1 MSLQVTNFTKLMM
14 QQALQE
20 NNTETKG
27 HRERQ
32 TDRDRDRVL
41 QVLFTLPAFCQVSR
55 EERSALERFLFSAP
69 FTPVQRKMQ
78 RPWKFCTHEFCTPE
92 IKKNK
97 IYDIFITLWPQ
108 KRQT

>member
-20 NNTETKG
+20 KNTETKG

-32 TDRDRDRVL
+32 TETETETESCKS
-41 QVLFTLPAFCQVSR
+41 FTLPAFCQVSR
-55 EERSALERFLFSAP
+55 EERSALERILFAAP

-97 IYDIFITLWPQ
+97 I
-108 KRQT
+108 